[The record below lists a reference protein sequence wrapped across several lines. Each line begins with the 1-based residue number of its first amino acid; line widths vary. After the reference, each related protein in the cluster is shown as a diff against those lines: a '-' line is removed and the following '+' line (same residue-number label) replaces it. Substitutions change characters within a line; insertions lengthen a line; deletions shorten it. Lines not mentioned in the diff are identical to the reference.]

1 MDILLWLQGWFAE
14 QCVED
19 WQHFYGVKIETLD
32 NPGWKVEI
40 DLRGTKIESKPFQEI
55 VKNLKSD
62 VDWMHCKVA
71 NKMFSAA
78 CSPNHLVT
86 VLGIFK
92 EWAED

>member
-1 MDILLWLQGWFAE
+1 MDILLWLQGWFTE

-19 WQHFYGVKIETLD
+19 WQHFHGVKIETLD
-32 NPGWKVEI
+32 NPGWKIEI
-40 DLRGTKIESKPFQEI
+40 DLRDTKIENKPFQEI
-55 VKNLKSD
+55 MQNLQSD

-71 NKMFSAA
+71 NKIFAAA